1 MVALSCHL
9 QSIVCCDATATPR
22 PMNLFI
28 SVCKLFVCMMP
39 FKCIALKINFV
50 YPSLLH
56 VTLICVHVLCNCK
69 QSLHMWLCQLYV
81 HYQVTWQYCLCLLGG
96 GCMATSLWLFDSLR
110 LDRAMHRLSPP
121 WWKFWQRHYFSHA
134 NIWLRQRQGMNSTKT
149 VSSGSI
155 LVPVSSFWGE
165 WKFA

>member
-50 YPSLLH
+50 YPLLLH
-56 VTLICVHVLCNCK
+56 VTLTCVHVLCNCK

-81 HYQVTWQYCLCLLGG
+81 HYQVTWQYCLC
-96 GCMATSLWLFDSLR
+96 CMGADAWRPVCDC
-110 LDRAMHRLSPP
+110 
-121 WWKFWQRHYFSHA
+121 
-134 NIWLRQRQGMNSTKT
+134 
-149 VSSGSI
+149 SI
-155 LVPVSSFWGE
+155 LYVWIEPCIGSLLHGGSFDNATTFHTLTYGCDNARE
-165 WKFA
+165 WIPRRP